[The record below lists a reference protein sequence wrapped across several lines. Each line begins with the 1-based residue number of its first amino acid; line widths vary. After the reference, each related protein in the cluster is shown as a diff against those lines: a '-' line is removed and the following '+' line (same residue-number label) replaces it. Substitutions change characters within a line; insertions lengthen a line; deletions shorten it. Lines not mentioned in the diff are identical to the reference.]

1 MGPIDIGLGRFQEVA
16 CFHKPSHALLVTDAL
31 VGIGT
36 QPPELFDLDPTP
48 LLFHARDEG
57 SQPLTDSPELRRK
70 GWKRIVLFASFLK
83 PSPLQ
88 IPSINKV
95 LENSF
100 KPGLRNWKSHFG
112 IYPFE
117 WQKGWDLSVDQIMG
131 PTKPLL
137 QVAPVIEKLVFP
149 RAKKEFL
156 RWLDEIKQLEGMKLL
171 VPAHFSAP
179 IIFTKRVCV
188 SLRQKINFSIWGTS
202 ADEPSFLG
210 SLDKS
215 LLKLGVVP
223 NDPLNKFKD

>member
-1 MGPIDIGLGRFQEVA
+1 M
-16 CFHKPSHALLVTDAL
+16 
-31 VGIGT
+31 
-36 QPPELFDLDPTP
+36 
-48 LLFHARDEG
+48 
-57 SQPLTDSPELRRK
+57 
-70 GWKRIVLFASFLK
+70 
-83 PSPLQ
+83 Q

-131 PTKPLL
+131 RTKPLL

-156 RWLDEIKQLEGMKLL
+156 RWLDEIKELEGMKLL

-179 IIFTKRVCV
+179 IIFTKRECV
-188 SLRQKINFSIWGTS
+188 SLRQKINFSRWGTYS
-202 ADEPSFLG
+202 DEPSFLG